1 MERYFEVVSQSSN
14 TYASRKQKFSL
25 SFYWHFQFMQVDKN
39 HGGLLWSN
47 TLFSR
52 AHYFLGIISS
62 YWARLYKYVYG
73 LFQLTEPLWQKKYN
87 YWKWEISNYFYT
99 SGSTLLWNIFC
110 EFCSDWKNNFSFT
123 VYSDLCYTTTIFFAF
138 VTPLVF
144 KLNFWFQVFMWTFVR
159 TGPIVVDWDINKL
172 YATFGKLGLVWGG
185 ELSKITLLGL
195 NYSIAL
201 WPIWAYITW
210 KALAGQI
217 QLLGRVSHLFGYR
230 YKMWILWKEETNKHL
245 FFLFFF
251 TNVSTL
257 QEYKPIIQFSWNPR
271 M

>member
-1 MERYFEVVSQSSN
+1 MVDFYGPTHFLVEHTELDLCVQFQVN
-14 TYASRKQKFSL
+14 WTYKYR
-25 SFYWHFQFMQVDKN
+25 W
-39 HGGLLWSN
+39 
-47 TLFSR
+47 R
-52 AHYFLGIISS
+52 ARPAPPSGPLGSYFLGIISS
-62 YWARLYKYVYG
+62 YWARLYKYVYS

-87 YWKWEISNYFYT
+87 YWKWEISSYFYT

-110 EFCSDWKNNFSFT
+110 GFCSDWKNNFSFT

-195 NYSIAL
+195 NYSITL
-201 WPIWAYITW
+201 WPIWA
-210 KALAGQI
+210 
-217 QLLGRVSHLFGYR
+217 
-230 YKMWILWKEETNKHL
+230 
-245 FFLFFF
+245 
-251 TNVSTL
+251 
-257 QEYKPIIQFSWNPR
+257 
-271 M
+271 